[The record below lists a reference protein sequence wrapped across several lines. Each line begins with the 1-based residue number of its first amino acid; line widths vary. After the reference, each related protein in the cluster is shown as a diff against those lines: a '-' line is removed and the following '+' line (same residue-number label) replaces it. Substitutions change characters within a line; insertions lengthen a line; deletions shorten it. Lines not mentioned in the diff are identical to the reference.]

1 MLQICW
7 LQYIHWVRIS
17 VKAKPGSKQGDKV
30 VETTEGSFD
39 VHLKQKPVD
48 GKANEAL
55 IKVLAKH
62 FGVRQNDVEIVSGF
76 TSKMKIVEIKKPA

>member
-1 MLQICW
+1 
-7 LQYIHWVRIS
+7 VRIS
-17 VKAKPGSKQGDKV
+17 IKAKPGSKQGDKV
-30 VETTEGSFD
+30 VETAAGVFD
-39 VHLKQKPVD
+39 VHIKQKPVD

-76 TSKMKIVEIKKPA
+76 TSRMKIVEIKKPA

>member
-1 MLQICW
+1 M
-7 LQYIHWVRIS
+7 
-17 VKAKPGSKQGDKV
+17 
-30 VETTEGSFD
+30 VEHSEGSFE

-76 TSKMKIVEIKKPA
+76 TSRVKIVEIKKPA

>member
-1 MLQICW
+1 M
-7 LQYIHWVRIS
+7 RIS

-30 VETTEGSFD
+30 TQNPDGSFD

-62 FGVRQNDVEIVSGF
+62 FDVRQNDVEIISGF
-76 TSKMKIVEIKKPA
+76 TARQKIVEVKKPAEAG